1 MMISAPRTSTP
12 LSYKPRRMPN
22 SQATP
27 ATPPLRAPALVCLS
41 HSISSK
47 SSRKT
52 AWINHNE
59 MVPSDDCSPG
69 PLAYHITSFPRPL
82 VLPEE
87 VLPGIGD
94 SFKSIAQHRCF
105 VLCLCFL
112 LGFPAWLVF
121 LLDMLVFA
129 AWTCTDRL
137 DRHKLLRYNSRK
149 LGTKHERS
157 SSRRQGYPVMSNM
170 PDHRSEERRVGK
182 ECRSRWSPYH

>member
-69 PLAYHITSFPRPL
+69 PLAYHITSFPRLL
-82 VLPEE
+82 VLPER

-105 VLCLCFL
+105 VLCFCLKVVLHFCQVQIWGESL
-112 LGFPAWLVF
+112 NGGCPLSPLKPSRLSTAVF
-121 LLDMLVFA
+121 GHCWGYRNRRISVP
-129 AWTCTDRL
+129 
-137 DRHKLLRYNSRK
+137 
-149 LGTKHERS
+149 
-157 SSRRQGYPVMSNM
+157 SSRVVSLP
-170 PDHRSEERRVGK
+170 P
-182 ECRSRWSPYH
+182 